1 MTLRKERNILVV
13 DDASL
18 SRSLVRTI
26 LSKYEF
32 FNIFEASNALSGLQ
46 KLREKKIDLLIA
58 DLHMPKMNGIEM
70 VNAIRNDEKIK
81 HISVLMISGETD
93 REIVV
98 KAINAGIDQYVLKPF
113 SPEMLIE
120 KVNLVFKKNN
130 K

>member
-13 DDASL
+13 DDASFT
-18 SRSLVRTI
+18 RSLVRAI
-26 LSKYEF
+26 LSKYEC
-32 FNIFEASNALSGLQ
+32 FNIIEASNALSALQ

-81 HISVLMISGETD
+81 HIPVLMISGETE
-93 REIVV
+93 REIIV
-98 KAINAGIDQYVLKPF
+98 KAIDAGIDQYVLKPF